1 MKHYNHMMH
10 VEYRRISF
18 TTDSYIQNKDDK
30 LFFEF
35 VPEGDLFLFNISSF
49 QSFVSFVIK

>member
-1 MKHYNHMMH
+1 MLNIE
-10 VEYRRISF
+10 EYHLLQIATF
-18 TTDSYIQNKDDK
+18 KLMIYFQNKDEK